1 MASQL
6 QTGNKPL
13 QLSSSARR
21 RCCCRRR
28 CVQAR
33 ASEGFCRDKVAV
45 RKDVKSEGKVCSHAS
60 DLSGSGSGSSMMSFT
75 CLKPQVYKLTFVA
88 AKGDARVIEC
98 PDDVYILDAAEQAGL
113 DLPNTCR
120 GGICGACVARVAS
133 GQVDQSDIPDL
144 SFTLDEGEQAKGMAL
159 LCMAR
164 AASDC
169 EIETQCDWGYSL
181 GVGEWKGASGLF
193 ANSPDPLMGTE
204 WNKDVKDAAGVK
216 AVKF

>member
-1 MASQL
+1 
-6 QTGNKPL
+6 
-13 QLSSSARR
+13 
-21 RCCCRRR
+21 
-28 CVQAR
+28 
-33 ASEGFCRDKVAV
+33 
-45 RKDVKSEGKVCSHAS
+45 AS
-60 DLSGSGSGSSMMSFT
+60 DLSGSGSGSSMMSLT

-133 GQVDQSDIPDL
+133 GQVDQTDIPDL